1 MVLMVSRG
9 EEDGETVA
17 PNVDFVGGH
26 VPILHSSLSRRVAGY
41 LQAFTL
47 KCRYGC

>member
-9 EEDGETVA
+9 EEDAKTVA
-17 PNVDFVGGH
+17 PSVDFVGGA
-26 VPILHSSLSRRVAGY
+26 VPILHSSLGRIAGY
-41 LQAFTL
+41 VQAFGL